1 MQADSLPAE
10 LPGKPKE
17 NIIEEI
23 ILKNFPE
30 VNKQDSRGAMK
41 DKWKKDPQLER
52 NTLIKHHKTN
62 DKKSSIKYS
71 RGKGILV
78 AKKENQTTF
87 EILIRYIR

>member
-30 VNKQDSRGAMK
+30 VNKQDSRGATK
-41 DKWKKDPQLER
+41 DK
-52 NTLIKHHKTN
+52 
-62 DKKSSIKYS
+62 
-71 RGKGILV
+71 
-78 AKKENQTTF
+78 
-87 EILIRYIR
+87 